1 MLSCKGGGQVA
12 ENTFRRMEKK
22 IMVKTSEVD
31 ALKSRVEEHMVP
43 DKFNLDGKPYMIC
56 NLYYDDDSNSVIRN
70 SIQLPKYKEKLR
82 LRSYGVPDDDS
93 KVFIELKKKFKGV
106 GTKRRAKIT
115 LKEIEDFLQYR
126 TYPQKLSYIDEQVLR
141 EIDYYLSHHT
151 VYPRTYVSY
160 LRFAY
165 FAADDP
171 SFRVTFDHDILTRR
185 YDLDLRL
192 GRYGDPLLPL
202 DTTLVEV
209 KFSGA
214 VPVWFCRVMSDFGI
228 SFNTFSKY
236 GTSFKRYTYDLSQK
250 EGNLLPPFELT
261 GSQK

>member
-1 MLSCKGGGQVA
+1 MSL
-12 ENTFRRMEKK
+12 NTFRRMEKK
-22 IMVKTSEVD
+22 IHIKTSDVEL
-31 ALKSRVEEHMVP
+31 LKARITPFMNADEYNKNGE
-43 DKFNLDGKPYMIC
+43 PYMIC

-82 LRSYGVPDDDS
+82 LRSYGTPTLDS
-93 KVFIELKKKFKGV
+93 KVFIELKKKLNGV

-115 LKEIEDFLQYR
+115 LRQVNEFIETKKIPAGL
-126 TYPQKLSYIDEQVLR
+126 KYIDNQVLR
-141 EIDYYLSHHT
+141 EIEYYLSHET

-160 LRFAY
+160 LRDAY
-165 FAADDP
+165 FGKDDP

-185 YDLDLRL
+185 YDLDLTL
-192 GRYGDPLLPL
+192 GRYGDPLLPP
-202 DTTLVEV
+202 DITLVEV

-214 VPVWFCRVMSDFGI
+214 VPVWFSHIMSDMGI

-236 GTSFKRYTYDLSQK
+236 GTSFKKYTYDYSRSL
-250 EGNLLPPFELT
+250 GNSLPPYEKT